1 MTFRQFW
8 PLYLKA
14 HSQPKTRA
22 VHYAA
27 TVIGFSSALVAALT
41 LQPLYL
47 LGIAVAYALAIGS
60 HAVIEQNHS
69 MIRVNPVWG
78 ALADL
83 RMFWMALTGAL
94 QNEIDRC
101 GLPAER
107 SFARDAVL
115 ARIPVVSRVVR
126 RGR

>member
-14 HSQPKTRA
+14 HSHPKTRA

-27 TVIGFSSALVAALT
+27 TVIGVGSALVAAVT

-60 HAVIEQNHS
+60 HAVVENNHS

-83 RMFWMALTGAL
+83 RMFWMALTGGL
-94 QNEIDRC
+94 KNEIDRHA
-101 GLPAER
+101 GWSER
-107 SFARDAVL
+107 GFPGENRGATLLMRPL
-115 ARIPVVSRVVR
+115 VR
-126 RGR
+126 RGG